1 MRGPALAAS
10 SCRWFLARPA
20 IVQQST
26 QTPCIERPCA
36 LLLPVVGD
44 TTYDVHATGSLL
56 QHRSP
61 TIVCLLSCFGLHNAH
76 GCFSWHT
83 VLTSEFLHFLQ
94 SEAVIA
100 HPSLPKLRLEACRV
114 GRLTVRCQALDSL
127 DIEGSTL
134 MNLLIQ
140 CPQLRCCPPFPCC
153 QAWSCLW

>member
-1 MRGPALAAS
+1 ML
-10 SCRWFLARPA
+10 
-20 IVQQST
+20 
-26 QTPCIERPCA
+26 
-36 LLLPVVGD
+36 GD
-44 TTYDVHATGSLL
+44 TAKDVHATGTLS

-61 TIVCLLSCFGLHNAH
+61 TLVCLLSCFGLHNAH
-76 GCFSWHT
+76 GCFPWHS
-83 VLTSEFLHFLQ
+83 VLTTEVLPPLQ

-140 CPQLRCCPPFPCC
+140 CPQLRCCPPFPRC
-153 QAWSCLW
+153 QACPCLC